1 MNTRQKALV
10 LEVVQSNCDHMTA
23 EKIYT
28 AAKKRMPQIAMGTV
42 YRNLSM
48 LAAEGQVLKLEMP
61 SGPDRYDGCV
71 RPHEHLFCDR
81 CGRVVDIFCGD
92 LTAAIEAA
100 TGRKLHSYRLSLH
113 GICDDCAAQGKENR
127 T

>member
-1 MNTRQKALV
+1 
-10 LEVVQSNCDHMTA
+10 
-23 EKIYT
+23 
-28 AAKKRMPQIAMGTV
+28 MPQIAMGTV